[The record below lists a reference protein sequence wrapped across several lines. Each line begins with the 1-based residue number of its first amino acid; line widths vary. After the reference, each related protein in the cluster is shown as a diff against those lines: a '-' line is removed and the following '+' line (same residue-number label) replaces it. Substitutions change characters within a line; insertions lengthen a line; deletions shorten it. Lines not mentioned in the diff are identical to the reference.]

1 MDYCENNLTYQDYV
15 SLRNSVG
22 WDNFAEEQVAKSI
35 GNSLYS
41 VTVLEH
47 NNTIAMGR

>member
-35 GNSLYS
+35 GNILSDS
-41 VTVLEH
+41 
-47 NNTIAMGR
+47 